1 MPRMPFRFL
10 RPLLAVA
17 LLAVGLAPLVA
28 QSLGEIAKKEEERRK
43 TIKHPT
49 KVITNDDLKP
59 VPPPLPSSGTPEAA
73 AAADKADEK
82 ASDKGSSDVDHKKVD
97 DGKDKGSAVVKDQKY
112 WSARMKDLAT
122 QLERDQSYSD
132 ALQTKIDALTTDFA
146 NRDDPVQRA
155 AIARERQRS
164 LGELDRL
171 KKATK
176 NDKKGIWDFE
186 EEARRAGVPPGW
198 LRS

>member
-1 MPRMPFRFL
+1 M
-10 RPLLAVA
+10 A

-28 QSLGEIAKKEEERRK
+28 QSLGDIAKKEEERRK
-43 TIKHPT
+43 AIKHPS

-59 VPPPLPSSGTPEAA
+59 VPPPLPPSGTAEAA
-73 AAADKADEK
+73 AGADKADEK
-82 ASDKGSSDVDHKKVD
+82 GSDKAALEGDRKRAD
-97 DGKDKGSAVVKDQKY
+97 DGKDKGSAVAKDQKY
-112 WSARMKDLAT
+112 WSVRRKDLAT

-164 LGELDRL
+164 LDELDRL
-171 KKATK
+171 KKAIED
-176 NDKKGIWDFE
+176 DKKAISDLE